1 MVLGDKIQKFIKDY
15 WEIEPVNYI
24 IFYLLYFQS
33 VYDRNIYC
41 TIYSKNK
48 HKTKMLVKFDIKNL
62 SSKMS
67 QEDQQYRDFLERDIF
82 DDLDLKMES
91 D

>member
-1 MVLGDKIQKFIKDY
+1 
-15 WEIEPVNYI
+15 
-24 IFYLLYFQS
+24 
-33 VYDRNIYC
+33 
-41 TIYSKNK
+41 
-48 HKTKMLVKFDIKNL
+48 MLVKLDIKNL

-82 DDLDLKMES
+82 DDLDLKMDS

>member
-1 MVLGDKIQKFIKDY
+1 
-15 WEIEPVNYI
+15 
-24 IFYLLYFQS
+24 
-33 VYDRNIYC
+33 
-41 TIYSKNK
+41 
-48 HKTKMLVKFDIKNL
+48 MLVKLDIKNL

-82 DDLDLKMES
+82 NDLDFKMDS

>member
-1 MVLGDKIQKFIKDY
+1 
-15 WEIEPVNYI
+15 
-24 IFYLLYFQS
+24 
-33 VYDRNIYC
+33 
-41 TIYSKNK
+41 
-48 HKTKMLVKFDIKNL
+48 MLVKLDIKNL

-82 DDLDLKMES
+82 DNLDLKMDS